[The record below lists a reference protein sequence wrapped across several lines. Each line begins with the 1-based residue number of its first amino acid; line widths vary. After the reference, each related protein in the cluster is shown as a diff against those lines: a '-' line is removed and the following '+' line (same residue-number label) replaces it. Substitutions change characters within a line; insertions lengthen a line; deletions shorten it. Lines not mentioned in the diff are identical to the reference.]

1 MSTDK
6 NTVDLEKLSSSL
18 KVIEGINNSINDLKL
33 SNIVLDIDNNISKIS
48 FEHGN
53 CFSGY
58 KEILDSLI
66 DSTNKLKSEV
76 NELDKLLE
84 KTISSFSDIENVNF
98 RKEDLLTDVTKIP
111 EVETETTEVQE
122 KSSINTI
129 PIGLGIGAA
138 GIAGSVGMVAADSM
152 GLIDDKKKDDIPEY
166 NEQVAIVEK
175 KEEPD
180 EDEEFIAHEEK
191 FDDVTP
197 YHASRDKDV
206 MDKFYDEEGD
216 NK

>member
-33 SNIVLDIDNNISKIS
+33 SNIVLDIDNNISIIS

-76 NELDKLLE
+76 NELDKSLE
-84 KTISSFSDIENVNF
+84 KTISSFSDIENVSF

-166 NEQVAIVEK
+166 NDQVAIVEK

-206 MDKFYDEEGD
+206 MDKFYDEEED